1 MTPILRTSVRAGSYH
16 DSVVLMRLQQ
26 ALANLPG
33 VLDAGVV
40 MATPANREILGA
52 SGLIG
57 DGAEAAGPGDLLIAV
72 RAESDGAAAEALAR
86 VDALLSIRA
95 GGGGEGGYRP
105 RSLDGALRAL
115 PEARWAQVSVPGRFA
130 AEVAHEALDRGRNVF
145 LYSDNVTLEDEVAL
159 KGKARSRGLFVL
171 GPDCGTAMIG
181 GAGLGFANRVRRGP
195 VGIVAA
201 SGTGLQMVASRLHAL
216 GSGVSQAIGTGGRD
230 LSVEVGGISALQA
243 LDLLARDP
251 ETKVIVLLAKPPAPA
266 VAAKLLSAA
275 REAGK
280 PVVVNFLGKNPPL
293 WRLGNVRFAVSL
305 AEAADLAAAAG
316 SLEPAEEVEKESGE
330 SHPTGFFRGLF
341 AGGTLAYEIQ
351 LGLQI
356 AFDPIWSNAP
366 IGTSRTL
373 DDPARGSGPGHAI
386 LDLGADEFTVGRLHP
401 MIDPDL
407 RLRRL
412 RAEAADPSVGLILLD
427 VVLGDGSHADPAGA
441 LAPEIERAISGA
453 REAGRTGRVLE
464 IAVLVVGTDE
474 DPQGMEEQIE
484 TLRRAGARIATT
496 VEELVGIA
504 WERLGPLPDAP
515 GLPVPL
521 EAVAAP
527 LAAINVG
534 VETFCDS
541 LLAQGVSALQVDWR
555 PPAGGDE
562 RLAGILRRMKARSTE

>member
-1 MTPILRTSVRAGSYH
+1 MATFLRTSVRAGSYH

-26 ALANLPG
+26 ALSKLPG

-40 MATPANREILGA
+40 MATAANREILGA
-52 SGLIG
+52 SGLLG
-57 DGAEAAGPGDLLIAV
+57 EGAEAAGPGDLLIAV
-72 RAESDGAAAEALAR
+72 RAESDGAAAEALAK
-86 VDALLSIRA
+86 VDALLSLRA
-95 GGGGEGGYRP
+95 GGSGESGYRP

-115 PEARWAQVSVPGRFA
+115 PEARWVQISVPGRFA
-130 AEVAHEALDRGRNVF
+130 AEIAHEALDRGKNVF
-145 LYSDNVTLEDEVAL
+145 LYSDNVTLGDEVAL
-159 KGKARSRGLFVL
+159 KDKARARGLFVL
-171 GPDCGTAMIG
+171 GPDCGTAIVG

-275 REAGK
+275 RAAGK

-316 SLEPAEEVEKESGE
+316 SLESSEGIGEDLGERRPA
-330 SHPTGFFRGLF
+330 GFFRGLF

-356 AFDPIWSNAP
+356 AFDPIYSNAA
-366 IGTSRTL
+366 IGTSRPL
-373 DDPARGSGPGHAI
+373 DDPGRGSGPGHAI

-412 RAEAADPSVGLILLD
+412 RAEAADPNVGLILLD

-441 LAPEIERAISGA
+441 LAPEIERALG
-453 REAGRTGRVLE
+453 EAGRTGRVLE

-474 DPQGMEEQIE
+474 DPQGMDEQIE
-484 TLRRAGARIATT
+484 TLRRAGAQIAAS

-504 WERLGPLPDAP
+504 WDRLGPLSAAFAE
-515 GLPVPL
+515 PVPL

-541 LLAQGVSALQVDWR
+541 LLAQGITALQVDWR

-562 RLAGILRRMKARSTE
+562 RLAGILRRMKARRPE